1 MQLALTE
8 DQELIS
14 KTAAEFV
21 ANTSPVSRF
30 RALRDEAGPDGFSR
44 ALWKEMAELGWVG
57 IPFDE
62 SDGGSDLG
70 LAELAIVL
78 EELGRNL
85 APEPFVSCVAL
96 AGQALASG
104 GTEAQ
109 KATWLRPMIQGE
121 KLLAFAYQE
130 AASRYALDHV
140 TTTAERKGEGWQ
152 LRGRKVQVLDGHVAD
167 ALIVSARTSGQDE
180 DTDGISLFIVPSDVA
195 GLTVERQHR
204 LDSRGAALVSLDG
217 VEVPAE
223 AVVGALDAG
232 AELLGQCV
240 DWATV
245 ALCAEAL
252 GGMSQAFALTVDYLK
267 ERRQFDAIIGAFQ
280 GLQHRA
286 ARLFMDIELCRS
298 SVMAAARA
306 IDEGARDAA
315 RLVSLAKACCSDTYV
330 HVANEGVQMF
340 GGVGMTDEYDIG
352 FYLKRA
358 RAVELTFGDSAH
370 HRDRWA
376 RLGAY

>member
-21 ANTSPVSRF
+21 AEMSPVSRF
-30 RALRDEAGPDGFSR
+30 RALRDDADGDGFSR
-44 ALWKEMAELGWVG
+44 KLWKEMAELGWVG

-70 LAELAIVL
+70 LAELIVVL

-85 APEPFVSCVAL
+85 APEPYLSCVAL
-96 AGQALASG
+96 AGQALAAG
-104 GTEAQ
+104 GNETQ
-109 KATWLRPMIQGE
+109 KATWLGPMIQGE
-121 KLLAFAYQE
+121 KLLALAYQE
-130 AASRYALDHV
+130 PGSRYSLDHV
-140 TTTAERKGEGWQ
+140 TTTAERKGEGWA
-152 LRGRKVQVLDGHVAD
+152 LRGRKVQVLDGHTAD
-167 ALIVSARTSGQDE
+167 ALIVSARTSGQD
-180 DTDGISLFIVPSDVA
+180 DDADGISLFIVPRDTA
-195 GLTVERQHR
+195 GLKIERQHR
-204 LDSRGAALVSLDG
+204 LDSRGAALVNLDG
-217 VEVPAE
+217 VEVPAD
-223 AVVGALDAG
+223 AVVGALDSG
-232 AELLGQCV
+232 GELLGRCV

-252 GGMSQAFALTVDYLK
+252 GGMSQAFALTLDYLK
-267 ERRQFDAIIGAFQ
+267 ERQQFESIIGTFQ

-306 IDEGARDAA
+306 IDEGTPDAA
-315 RLVSLAKACCSDTYV
+315 RLVSLAKAYCSDAYV

-352 FYLKRA
+352 FYMKRA
-358 RAVELTFGDSAH
+358 RVVEMTFGDSAH